1 MHKKF
6 GCIMANGMQVKE
18 QLYQFQKLKAG
29 EVSFLPTLNDLFRD
43 LKQHIREEEE
53 EDLPQLEKALTHGES
68 EKLAANFDRAKK
80 FAPTRSHPSAPDKPP
95 FETVAGLMAAPMD
108 KLMDMFRKFP
118 Q

>member
-1 MHKKF
+1 
-6 GCIMANGMQVKE
+6 MQVKE

-29 EVSFLPTLNDLFRD
+29 EPAFLPTLKDLYRD
-43 LKQHIREEEE
+43 LKQHINEEEQ
-53 EDLPQLEKALTHGES
+53 EDLPKLEKALTDEES
-68 EKLAANFDRAKK
+68 ESLAVNFDRAKK